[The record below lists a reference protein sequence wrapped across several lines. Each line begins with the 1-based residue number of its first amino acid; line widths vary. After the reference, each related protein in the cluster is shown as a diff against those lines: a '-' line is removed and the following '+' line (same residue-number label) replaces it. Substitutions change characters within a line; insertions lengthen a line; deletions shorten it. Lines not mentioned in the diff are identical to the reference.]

1 MGFPA
6 TPSLVLQ
13 TFLSLYPD
21 CWSEMSWRG
30 KYIGWYRI
38 AQQVLGKLVPD
49 LTSQEVMQNVTSGD
63 QLIIHTDQES
73 LPRNKVKPLPQI
85 SLELRDTGIELGI
98 LYHEQLQLDLFKNLF
113 KETHS
118 KEMKRLLEL
127 LQSLSPFYETVLYSK
142 NRNEEIRLIQKYL
155 SSRLDK
161 RLLERIIDE
170 CESLRKGGRRIEN
183 NESIYIPPRTPQLFL
198 TRIKIPLN
206 EQDYRGALLT
216 IKPIYALLVEIK
228 TQREIISEKLNK
240 PRLKKNLYREF
251 VETLNEV
258 RRRDLI
264 SAKRRREINKQWR
277 EHEEEREELMELLK
291 GMLDMDTGQEN
302 VS

>member
-1 MGFPA
+1 
-6 TPSLVLQ
+6 
-13 TFLSLYPD
+13 
-21 CWSEMSWRG
+21 MSWRG

-63 QLIIHTDQES
+63 QLIMHTDQES
-73 LPRNKVKPLPQI
+73 LPRNKAKPLPQI
-85 SLELRDTGIELGI
+85 SLELSDTGIELGI

-142 NRNEEIRLIQKYL
+142 NRNEEIRLKQKYL

-170 CESLRKGGRRIEN
+170 CDSLRKGGRRIEN

-198 TRIKIPLN
+198 IRIKIPLN
-206 EQDYRGALLT
+206 EQDYRDALLT

-264 SAKRRREINKQWR
+264 SAKRRRAINKQWR
-277 EHEEEREELMELLK
+277 EREEEREELMELLK

>member
-1 MGFPA
+1 
-6 TPSLVLQ
+6 
-13 TFLSLYPD
+13 
-21 CWSEMSWRG
+21 MSWRG

-73 LPRNKVKPLPQI
+73 LPRNKAKPLPQI

-98 LYHEQLQLDLFKNLF
+98 LYHEQPQLDLFKNLF

-127 LQSLSPFYETVLYSK
+127 LQNLSPFYETVLYSK

-206 EQDYRGALLT
+206 EQDYRDALLT

-277 EHEEEREELMELLK
+277 EREEEREELMELLK